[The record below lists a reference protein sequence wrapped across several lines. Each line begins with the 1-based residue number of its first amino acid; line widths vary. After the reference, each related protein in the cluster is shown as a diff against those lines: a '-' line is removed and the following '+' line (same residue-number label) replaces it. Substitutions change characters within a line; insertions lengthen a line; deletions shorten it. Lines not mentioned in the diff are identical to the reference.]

1 MQGGTLIQSK
11 LLPVVVPDDALLS
24 DVPFAVFG
32 SGAFIMAL
40 LALGQAYL
48 TLNQMILPV
57 EFRTDTGIAL
67 LLGCCKQL
75 RQFLLMQ
82 Q

>member
-1 MQGGTLIQSK
+1 M
-11 LLPVVVPDDALLS
+11 VPDDALLI
-24 DVPFAVFG
+24 DVPFALFG

-40 LALGQAYL
+40 LTLGQAYL

-57 EFRTDTGIAL
+57 EFRTYTGKAL
-67 LLGCCKQL
+67 LLSCCKQL
-75 RQFLLMQ
+75 RQFLFMQ